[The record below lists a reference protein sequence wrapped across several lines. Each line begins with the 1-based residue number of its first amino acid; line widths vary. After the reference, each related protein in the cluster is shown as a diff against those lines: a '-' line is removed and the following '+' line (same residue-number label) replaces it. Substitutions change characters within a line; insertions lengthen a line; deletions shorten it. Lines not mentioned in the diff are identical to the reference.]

1 MKNPVLLKPGSL
13 IIINLLS
20 IYFYINTVEIIT
32 ESAKKKIEIKL
43 KFNSISFIVYSINK
57 IVIL

>member
-1 MKNPVLLKPGSL
+1 MKNPVSTKPGSL

-32 ESAKKKIEIKL
+32 ESAKNKIEL
-43 KFNSISFIVYSINK
+43 K
-57 IVIL
+57 